1 MRYADLQASLSG
13 FDLTEM
19 DVSTP
24 VLILGGKE
32 NALSL
37 VRRFGAAGIA
47 TRVSGPA
54 DCWGMHSHYCREKFP
69 VPRGISSAQY
79 WHDLLLSGKDAGLH
93 AGLHAELHGS
103 LLIACSDEAIDF
115 LARNRTELES
125 LYQFDHG
132 DPDMQL
138 SLLDKRDTLKL
149 AQSAGVATP
158 QYWTVNNEEDLAAL
172 RQSVEFPVMVKPIIS
187 HEFISIFGLKLFI
200 IDSEFDELAEKVRL
214 AWANNVEVM
223 VIEMIPGPDSQ
234 LSSYYTY
241 IGADHQPSFDYTKSV
256 IRRFPVNRGLGC
268 YHKSEWLPETAEAG
282 SKFFQGIGFTGFGNI
297 EFKRDPRDQIL
308 KVIESN
314 ARFTS
319 AQELIIRAGAPID
332 FIYYCKATGQKAPGF
347 ETYDQDLTLW
357 YGLRDFLAFVE
368 MRRAGSISTGQWLRS
383 LFPFKHVSPLHN
395 MSDPFPSLAALTT
408 RIEKTVT
415 GLL

>member
-1 MRYADLQASLSG
+1 MRRTDLQTSLPG
-13 FDLTEM
+13 FDLTAM
-19 DVSTP
+19 DTSTP

-37 VRRFGAAGIA
+37 VRRFGAAGIE

-69 VPRGISSAQY
+69 VPRGLSAAQY
-79 WHDLLLSGKDAGLH
+79 WSDLLLAGKN
-93 AGLHAELHGS
+93 AELHGS
-103 LLIACSDEAIDF
+103 LLIACCDEAIDF
-115 LARNRTELES
+115 LARNRTKLES
-125 LYQFDHG
+125 RFLFDHG

-158 QYWTVNNEEDLAAL
+158 QFWTAGNEDDLAAV
-172 RQSVEFPVMVKPIIS
+172 RSSVEFPVMVKPIIS
-187 HEFISIFGLKLFI
+187 HEFIRIFGCKLFI
-200 IDSEFDELAEKVRL
+200 IASGFDELAEKVRL
-214 AWANNVEVM
+214 SWANNVEVM

-241 IGADHQPSFDYTKSV
+241 IGADHQPCFDYTKSV

-268 YHKSEWLPETAEAG
+268 YHRSQWLPETAAAG
-282 SKFFQGIGFTGFGNI
+282 KKFFQGIGFTGFGNI
-297 EFKRDPRDQIL
+297 EFKRDPRDQVL

-332 FIYYCKATGQKAPGF
+332 FIYYCRVTGQAAPAF
-347 ETYDQDLTLW
+347 DDYDQELTFW
-357 YGLRDFLAFVE
+357 YGLRDFLAFME
-368 MRRAGSISTGQWLRS
+368 MRRAGSITTGQWLRS
-383 LFPFKHVSPLHN
+383 LFPLKQISPLHN
-395 MSDPFPSLAALTT
+395 MSDPYPSLAALTT
-408 RIEKTVT
+408 RIEKTVA